1 MIWKCTHKKCTM
13 IFIGAKISWVI
24 QTNMI
29 HVDDLC
35 PGMLT
40 RKYILNKLLSLVSN
54 MEIKSLSLLENTKPM
69 FAGYVLFTEIFPQ
82 SIAWSKLA
90 TDM

>member
-1 MIWKCTHKKCTM
+1 M
-13 IFIGAKISWVI
+13 IFVGAKISWVI
-24 QTNMI
+24 QTKMI

-40 RKYILNKLLSLVSN
+40 RKYLFNKLLSYVSY
-54 MEIKSLSLLENTKPM
+54 MEIKSLSLLERTKPM

-82 SIAWSKLA
+82 SITWSKLT

>member
-1 MIWKCTHKKCTM
+1 M
-13 IFIGAKISWVI
+13 IFVGAKISWVI
-24 QTNMI
+24 QTNRI

-40 RKYILNKLLSLVSN
+40 RKYLLNKLLSLVSN

>member
-1 MIWKCTHKKCTM
+1 M
-13 IFIGAKISWVI
+13 IFVGAKISWVI

-40 RKYILNKLLSLVSN
+40 RKYLLNKLLSLVSN

>member
-1 MIWKCTHKKCTM
+1 M
-13 IFIGAKISWVI
+13 IFVGAKISWVI
-24 QTNMI
+24 QTKMI

-40 RKYILNKLLSLVSN
+40 RKYLLNKLLSLVSN

-82 SIAWSKLA
+82 SITWSKLA